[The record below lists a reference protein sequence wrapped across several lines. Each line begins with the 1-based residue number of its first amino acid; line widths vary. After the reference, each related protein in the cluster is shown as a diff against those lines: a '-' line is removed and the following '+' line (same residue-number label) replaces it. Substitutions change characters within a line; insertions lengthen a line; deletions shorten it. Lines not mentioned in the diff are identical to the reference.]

1 MHAQNQSKTGRPSQ
15 GHCDGG
21 CGEEVQLGRLQRELL
36 ELLSEQGAVPF
47 DQLVRFLGCTRS
59 RALSSRRRLQRLG
72 WIEGRL
78 FLVGDAEWFWLSRKG
93 VGIAGG
99 AHRYTVPSVRSL
111 PHRRAINETRLFLR
125 DKAPAGRWSS
135 ERAIHGAAGSV
146 EHVPDAVLEVG
157 GERHAIEVE
166 LSRKPP
172 REVAEIL
179 DKHSERY
186 DAVIYFCGPQT
197 YGLMKRVQA
206 EGRWPKLH
214 VRHVPGSRPC

>member
-1 MHAQNQSKTGRPSQ
+1 MAARLRSEGA
-15 GHCDGG
+15 
-21 CGEEVQLGRLQRELL
+21 EEIKLGRRQRELL
-36 ELLSEQGAVPF
+36 ELLSEQGAVPL
-47 DQLVRFLGCTRS
+47 DQLVRFLGCKGS
-59 RALSSRRRLQRLG
+59 RVKESMRRLGRLG
-72 WIEGRL
+72 WIEQRQ
-78 FLVGDAEWFWLSRKG
+78 FLANDSEWVWLSRKG
-93 VGIAGG
+93 VGIADGS
-99 AHRYTVPSVRSL
+99 HRYTVPNIRSL
-111 PHRRAINETRLFLR
+111 AHRRAINETRLFLR
-125 DKAPAGRWSS
+125 DKAPTGRWSS
-135 ERAIHGAAGSV
+135 ERAIHGVAGSA

-197 YGLMKRVQA
+197 YGLMKRVQT

-214 VRHVPGSRPC
+214 VRRVPRSGSC